1 MSFHPV
7 RIRRGLFCSKPIFAV
22 AVAFFLIAAL
32 CVPASAGEGVFVTGN
47 DALQLGRCGSG
58 VASPRSSYWSFMN
71 PAGMVDLERRLDMNF
86 YAVYDK
92 VTYKPHGLFA
102 NKIDGDLISSEFNAI
117 ASTGIILPLETGTLG
132 GGIFVPSG
140 NSIEYPHS
148 RNIMT
153 RLFQGNNDRRLAY
166 QHLRGILA
174 YAYEFDNGWSV
185 GLGVHVSLSRFRSD
199 HLTLGFRPAKY
210 DNEWDDA
217 WGAGL
222 GIGLYRKW
230 DRFAVG
236 INYNPR
242 HWVQSMKKYRDLLSH
257 PLDSPQYIQAG
268 IAYKVTP
275 KVELTLDYRWSDWSS
290 IAAYSAPIF
299 KGGGFG
305 WKDQHGVKA
314 GVEWVA
320 HPKWTFMAG
329 YSYSNTPITEDNVFL
344 ATLVP
349 VVLEHTFA
357 AGVSHKINEKH
368 QVHLIGAWAIPN
380 TLYETGRG
388 DLFSKLGKD
397 SSLRSDA
404 CSAML
409 GYSYLW

>member
-1 MSFHPV
+1 MSVF
-7 RIRRGLFCSKPIFAV
+7 LFRDVCKCYIQLPLFRMMIL
-22 AVAFFLIAAL
+22 FFMVILYGM
-32 CVPASAGEGVFVTGN
+32 PSSAGEGVFVTGN

-71 PAGMVDLERRLDMNF
+71 PAGMVDVERRLDLNF
-86 YAVYDK
+86 YTVYDK
-92 VTYKPHGLFA
+92 VTYKPHGVFA
-102 NKIDGDLISSEFNAI
+102 NKVDGDLISSELNAVV
-117 ASTGIILPLETGTLG
+117 STGIIWPLETGTLG

-148 RNIMT
+148 RNIVT
-153 RLFQGNNDRRLAY
+153 RLFQGNGDRRLGY
-166 QHLRGILA
+166 QHLRGVLA
-174 YAYEFDNGWSV
+174 YAYEFDNGWALGF
-185 GLGVHVSLSRFRSD
+185 GLHVSLSRFRSD
-199 HLTLGFRPAKY
+199 HLTLKLRPAEY

-217 WGAGL
+217 YGAGF
-222 GIGLYRKW
+222 GVGVYRKW
-230 DRFAVG
+230 DKFAVG

-242 HWVQSMKKYRDLLSH
+242 HWVQSMTKYRDLLANT
-257 PLDSPQYIQAG
+257 LDSPQFIQAG

-290 IAAYSAPIF
+290 VKAYGAPIF
-299 KGGGFG
+299 DGGGFG
-305 WKDQHGVKA
+305 WKDQHGVKM
-314 GVEWVA
+314 GIEWVA
-320 HPKWTFMAG
+320 HPRWTFMGG
-329 YSYSNTPITEDNVFL
+329 YSYSNTPITEENVFL

-368 QVHLIGAWAIPN
+368 EIHLIGAWAIPN
-380 TLYETGRG
+380 TMYDTGRG
-388 DLFSKLGKD
+388 DLFSKLGKE

-404 CSAML
+404 CSVMI